1 MDKNKVIESLKKKGY
16 EVSWFETKEEATA
29 YLEKTLVNST
39 IGFGDSLTFTQMGL
53 YDALR
58 KNNVVH
64 DPNQWHGDEFLE
76 VAKKA
81 YDTDYFL
88 TSVNGISE
96 DGVIINIDGTGNRVG
111 ASLFG
116 HKKVFYILGVNKFA
130 EDTEKAIW
138 RARNIAAPLNAQR
151 IEYKTPCAVKGD
163 HCYDCKSPDR
173 ICNALLVQF
182 QKMTDTPT
190 EIIIIN
196 ENLGY

>member
-1 MDKNKVIESLKKKGY
+1 MDKEKVLQSLEKKGY
-16 EVSWFETKEEATA
+16 DVSWFDTKKEAVS
-29 YLEKTLVNST
+29 YLESLFDGTT
-39 IGFGDSLTFTQMGL
+39 IGFGDSVTFTQLGL
-53 YDALR
+53 YNALSK
-58 KNNVVH
+58 KNTVH

-81 YDTDYFL
+81 YNTDYFF
-88 TSVNGISE
+88 TSVNAISE
-96 DGVIINIDGTGNRVG
+96 DGVIVNIDGTGNRVG

-116 HKKVFYILGVNKFA
+116 NKKVYYVLGVNKFA
-130 EDTEKAIW
+130 ENIDKAIW

-173 ICNALLVQF
+173 ICNALLIQYHR
-182 QKMTDTPT
+182 MTDTPT

-196 ENLGY
+196 ENLGL

>member
-1 MDKNKVIESLKKKGY
+1 MDKNKVMESLQKKGY

-29 YLEKTLVNST
+29 YLAETLVDST

-53 YDALR
+53 YDALSK
-58 KNNVVH
+58 KNTVH

-111 ASLFG
+111 SSLFG
-116 HKKVFYILGVNKFA
+116 HKKVFYVLGVNKFA

-151 IEYKTPCAVKGD
+151 IKYKTPCAVKGD

-182 QKMTDTPT
+182 RKMTDTPT
-190 EIIIIN
+190 EIVIIN

>member
-1 MDKNKVIESLKKKGY
+1 MDKNKVIEALNKKGY

-29 YLEKTLVNST
+29 YLEKNIVNST
-39 IGFGDSLTFTQMGL
+39 VGFGDSLTFTQMGL

-81 YDTDYFL
+81 YNTDYFL

-111 ASLFG
+111 SSLFG
-116 HKKVFYILGVNKFA
+116 HKKVFYVLGVNKFA

-182 QKMTDTPT
+182 RKMTDTPT
-190 EIIIIN
+190 EIVIIN

>member
-1 MDKNKVIESLKKKGY
+1 MDKNKVMESLQKKGY

-29 YLEKTLVNST
+29 YLAETLVDST

-53 YDALR
+53 YDALS
-58 KNNVVH
+58 KMNIVH

-76 VAKKA
+76 VARKA

-111 ASLFG
+111 SSLFG
-116 HKKVFYILGVNKFA
+116 HKKVFYVLGVNKFA

-182 QKMTDTPT
+182 RKMTDTPT
-190 EIIIIN
+190 EIVIIN

>member
-1 MDKNKVIESLKKKGY
+1 MDKNKVIEALNKKGY

-29 YLEKTLVNST
+29 YLEKNIVNST
-39 IGFGDSLTFTQMGL
+39 VGFGDSLTFTQMGL
-53 YDALR
+53 YDVLSK
-58 KNNVVH
+58 KNIVH

-76 VAKKA
+76 VARKA

-111 ASLFG
+111 SSLFG
-116 HKKVFYILGVNKFA
+116 HKKVFYVLGVNKFA

-173 ICNALLVQF
+173 ICNSLVVF
-182 QKMTDTPT
+182 WRKPWGCDY
-190 EIIIIN
+190 EIVLVN
-196 ENLGY
+196 ESLGY

>member
-1 MDKNKVIESLKKKGY
+1 MDKDKIIDNLKKKGY

-29 YLEKTLVNST
+29 YLEETLVDST
-39 IGFGDSLTFTQMGL
+39 IGFGDSVTFTQMGL
-53 YDALR
+53 YDALAK
-58 KNNVVH
+58 KNTVH

-111 ASLFG
+111 SSLFG
-116 HKKVFYILGVNKFA
+116 HKKVFYVLGVNKFA

-138 RARNIAAPLNAQR
+138 RARNIAAPLNSQR

-163 HCYDCKSPDR
+163 RCYDCKSPDR

-182 QKMTDTPT
+182 RKMTDTPT